1 VLTHARDVYLG
12 IEDEHWEDL
21 QDRIR
26 PFAIAVV
33 AEIAAARSSAT
44 SEHLTMDDH
53 ERSGPRGRSRYGD
66 TN

>member
-12 IEDEHWEDL
+12 IEDEHWEVL

-44 SEHLTMDDH
+44 GEHHTMDDP
-53 ERSGPRGRSRYGD
+53 RSGPRGRSRYGD